1 MLKRL
6 KDFANKIKCGSK
18 SSYMI
23 VFYDKI
29 CYCTGKEFNF
39 VAAGTEHKIENNFL
53 FDMRVED
60 AYLLDQRD
68 YMRLKK
74 FIKILDVSP
83 FIETTEKGFKFLIPT
98 GEFIVGAKKYES
110 DWLHLA
116 EKEEEVINE
125 RA

>member
-6 KDFANKIKCGSK
+6 KGLANKIKCGCK

-39 VAAGTEHKIENNFL
+39 AAAGTEHKIENNNI
-53 FDMRVED
+53 FDVGIED
-60 AYLLDQRD
+60 AYLLDQMD

-74 FIKILDVSP
+74 FVKILDVKP
-83 FIETTEKGFKFLIPT
+83 FIETTEKGFKFLIPM
-98 GEFIVGAKKYES
+98 GEYLVGAKKYDR
-110 DWLHLA
+110 DWLHSA
-116 EKEEEVINE
+116 EKEDEVINE